1 MAHQT
6 AVDIIRVISEA
17 VNPTGQFAYL
27 RTWDASLEFNEVDQ
41 KIFLYP
47 ISGQV
52 DITNGYF
59 ETWTCSMGFFFQDA
73 PDSTN
78 EQREQLITN
87 ADVLLK
93 AFILA
98 ADTVDGVQFSIVRKR
113 PVYRDMAGTYSGYLV
128 DFTLSLTEDICNGD
142 TPSVIIPVGK
152 TFCELVDECLG
163 ISPSGS
169 NTKYLNEKGLWTT
182 PAGGGGG
189 SVVIEATKAEFL
201 ALVTADDLTFPA
213 TYKIT
218 DIDNGLFV
226 ETLSANTFSPDAT
239 ISLFVPN
246 YTASGD
252 NLGQMDFSSIPSV
265 GVDEYIIWG
274 DYYWINSTASPIT
287 PTITDDVTLA
297 GGLTKLAKTSG
308 SIYDILN
315 LECVVDASLNIGSIY
330 NASNDNTFA
339 FSPPFAPFAPS
350 VSYLNSPLSHP
361 FIVSSNVTLLRNYK
375 SGNPSIGAICNA
387 LSLRSPYRN
396 NLIASNVGGIGLT
409 ISGDELNTVKEN
421 KGRFFD
427 IVLEGSN
434 NTFQGNTA
442 TLNNENVYNAIKLV
456 NTSRFTGN
464 KAVGGKSAFPNASNC
479 GIGDIE
485 LFDNC
490 QMVGNECNGESSV
503 IWDVRAGEN
512 CQFDSNIINSNAV
525 GVGNVGFNDIDQMQ
539 FDEINGNVLNGDDV
553 IVEVI
558 NMLGYSKFNDNTF
571 NGDYTNGNRWSGFQ
585 MLRSEITDNT
595 FNANDIIWKDIW
607 MSDAKLRNATDI
619 QVQNCTFE
627 GIDLDLTV
635 FTTDIIGQTIQSGK
649 GWFTYKRNL
658 ATSPI
663 LTTDTILHNIIP
675 TGARITNLVVSGSAN
690 GNSIQ
695 IGLSGDDES
704 LLVLPTSLLNNQLIT
719 VSDAA
724 SVNRSLLI
732 KALTDPITTGEIT
745 VKCEFVC

>member
-47 ISGQV
+47 VSGQV

-169 NTKYLNEKGLWTT
+169 NTKYLNEKGNWTT

-201 ALVTADDLTFPA
+201 ALVTANDLTYPA

-218 DIDNGLFV
+218 DIDNGLFI
-226 ETLSANTFSPDAT
+226 EALSENTFAT
-239 ISLFVPN
+239 SGTLSLFVPDYN
-246 YTASGD
+246 ASGV
-252 NLGQMDFSSIPSV
+252 NLGQMDAVTIPTIAANDMV
-265 GVDEYIIWG
+265 IWG
-274 DYYWINSTASPIT
+274 DHYWVNETASPIT
-287 PTITDDVTLA
+287 PTIIDVVTLD
-297 GGLTKLAKTSG
+297 GGLTQIVKASG
-308 SIYDILN
+308 SIYDVI
-315 LECVVDASLNIGSIY
+315 EYPCQTDASLNVIS
-330 NASNDNTFA
+330 
-339 FSPPFAPFAPS
+339 
-350 VSYLNSPLSHP
+350 
-361 FIVSSNVTLLRNYK
+361 VSSNTGSTWSISSAIANDGGNGSHIYAQLNDAIVVVDNLTSTLNHKGRLEASSPFIQGEVIVNNSAK
-375 SGNPSIGAICNA
+375 MTSFFINGNGNEVSGNKSSGEGGYDGI
-387 LSLRSPYRN
+387 
-396 NLIASNVGGIGLT
+396 NLINVSRFKDNE
-409 ISGDELNTVKEN
+409 ISG
-421 KGRFFD
+421 
-427 IVLEGSN
+427 
-434 NTFQGNTA
+434 
-442 TLNNENVYNAIKLV
+442 
-456 NTSRFTGN
+456 
-464 KAVGGKSAFPNASNC
+464 AVTEVAQMGF
-479 GIGDIE
+479 IE

-490 QMVGNECNGESSV
+490 EMIANKCLGNNSV
-503 IWDVRAGEN
+503 IWDVRTGEN
-512 CQFDSNIINSNAV
+512 CKFNQNILNSNAV
-525 GVGNVGFNDIDQMQ
+525 NQGSCGFADVDMMQ
-539 FDEINGNVLNGDDV
+539 FDEVIGNELNGDDAV
-553 IVEVI
+553 VQVL
-558 NMLGYSKFNDNTF
+558 NMFGYSKFNKNTF
-571 NGDYTNGNRWSGFQ
+571 NGAMSSGSLGSFCQFQ
-585 MLRSEITDNT
+585 LYNSEITDNT
-595 FNANDIIWKDIW
+595 FNQDFMYWREITLHN
-607 MSDAKLRNATDI
+607 AKLRNATDI
-619 QVQNCTFE
+619 QVQNCTFDD
-627 GIDLDLTV
+627 IDLDLTG
-635 FTTDIIGQTIQSGK
+635 FTTDIIGQTIQSRK

-658 ATSPI
+658 DTSPI
-663 LTTDTILHNIIP
+663 LTTYTILHNIIP
-675 TGARITNLVVSGSAN
+675 IGERITNLVIRGSAN

-719 VSDAA
+719 VSNAA
-724 SVNRSLLI
+724 TANRSLLI
-732 KALTDPITTGEIT
+732 KALTDPITIGEIT
-745 VKCEFVC
+745 VKCEFVL

>member
-201 ALVTADDLTFPA
+201 ALVTANDLTYPA

-226 ETLSANTFSPDAT
+226 ETLSENTFAT
-239 ISLFVPN
+239 SGTLSLFVPDYN
-246 YTASGD
+246 ASGV
-252 NLGQMDFSSIPSV
+252 NLGQMDAVTIPTIAV
-265 GVDEYIIWG
+265 NDMVIWG
-274 DYYWINSTASPIT
+274 DHYWVNETASPIT
-287 PTITDDVTLA
+287 PTIIDVVTLD
-297 GGLTKLAKTSG
+297 GGLTQIVKASG
-308 SIYDILN
+308 SIYDVIEYPCQIDAALN
-315 LECVVDASLNIGSIY
+315 VIS
-330 NASNDNTFA
+330 
-339 FSPPFAPFAPS
+339 
-350 VSYLNSPLSHP
+350 
-361 FIVSSNVTLLRNYK
+361 VSSNTGSTWSISSAIADSGQNGTHIYAQLNDALVTVDNLVSTFNHKGR
-375 SGNPSIGAICNA
+375 
-387 LSLRSPYRN
+387 
-396 NLIASNVGGIGLT
+396 LIASSPFIQGEVIVNNSAKMNNIFINGNGNEVSGNKS
-409 ISGDELNTVKEN
+409 SGD
-421 KGRFFD
+421 
-427 IVLEGSN
+427 GSYDN
-434 NTFQGNTA
+434 IN
-442 TLNNENVYNAIKLV
+442 LV
-456 NTSRFTGN
+456 NTSRLKDNDVSGASFPL
-464 KAVGGKSAFPNASNC
+464 AQIAF
-479 GIGDIE
+479 IE

-490 QMVGNECNGESSV
+490 EMIANKCLGTNSV
-503 IWDVRAGEN
+503 IWDVRTGEN
-512 CQFDSNIINSNAV
+512 CQFNNNIINSNTV
-525 GVGNVGFNDIDQMQ
+525 ISTNCGFTDIDMMQ
-539 FDEINGNVLNGDDV
+539 FDEINDNVFNGDDA
-553 IVEVI
+553 IVQVL
-558 NMLGYSKFNDNTF
+558 NMFGHSKFNNNTF
-571 NGDYTNGNRWSGFQ
+571 NGAMTGGKLTTFCQFQ
-585 MLRSEITDNT
+585 LYNSEITDNV
-595 FNANDIIWKDIW
+595 FNQDFKYWREITLHN
-607 MSDAKLRNATDI
+607 AKLRNATDI
-619 QVQNCTFE
+619 QVQNCTFDD
-627 GIDLDLTV
+627 IDLDLTG

-719 VSDAA
+719 VSNAA
-724 SVNRSLLI
+724 TANRSLLI
-732 KALTDPITTGEIT
+732 KALTDPMTTGEIT
-745 VKCEFVC
+745 VKCEFVL